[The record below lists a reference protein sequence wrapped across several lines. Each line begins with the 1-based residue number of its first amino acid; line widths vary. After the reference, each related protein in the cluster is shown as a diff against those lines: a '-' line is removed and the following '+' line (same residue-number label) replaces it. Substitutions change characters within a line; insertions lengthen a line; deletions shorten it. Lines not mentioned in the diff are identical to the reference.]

1 MGAAA
6 AGTQVATPLE
16 AVVALALILFPAW
29 NAVHPM
35 DGLTVG
41 LGHAWI
47 LEAFFI
53 RAEKEIPCE

>member
-1 MGAAA
+1 MRLQRHRYIIAAC
-6 AGTQVATPLE
+6 G
-16 AVVALALILFPAW
+16 AVVALALILFPDW
-29 NAVHPM
+29 NAVSAQ
-35 DGLTVG
+35 GLTMG